1 MREAHVNAPRL
12 MRDAGSHIGAD
23 LVVLALGVLC
33 QMVLVR
39 LVTTS
44 TYGTWVLLCNAA
56 GTLFL
61 LVHFG
66 LPTLV
71 ARHVPRSPTDA
82 RPMVRRLVG
91 AQASLLLICGV
102 VGGAL
107 VFSSASFGL
116 PLVLFGLLFLDLA
129 LHHLASVPRAGLR
142 ALGRAPWDAA
152 ARIIERGVLCGGYV
166 LMLLVGANDLIL
178 IAGVGMISNV
188 ASFGVIWWL
197 FHREAP
203 PNHGTHDTSPPLRK
217 MLWLGLPIFLTM
229 WFQRTLWDVNEYF
242 LAAWNGLD
250 AVATYHVAWVVIGG
264 ALSIPLAMRQAMLPV
279 FSACKD
285 DRAALLSEVR
295 RSTRILRS
303 ILPLGLLVLVGGS
316 LLLMGVVF
324 PDAYLEGS
332 WRGDSALA
340 LVLLMSGAWCLG
352 VLASPFSVLVLLQ
365 PNTWRYAGLHG
376 SVLCLG
382 ILAAAVLVTPFG
394 LLGAAASCLV
404 AMTGRLLLGIKMSG
418 VCRDLCQG
426 WMRPALA
433 TTGCVLAAVMLWS
446 SFTWLGSTSTIV
458 VLLLITIG
466 LTAANVMHFV
476 DHRQR
481 PTPAVVAVNVL
492 GAVDTRRE

>member
-1 MREAHVNAPRL
+1 MRAAHAKAPRL
-12 MRDAGSHIGAD
+12 IRDAGSHIGAD
-23 LVVLALGVLC
+23 LVVLALGMVC
-33 QMVLVR
+33 QLVLVR

-44 TYGTWVLLCNAA
+44 TYGTWILLCNAA

-61 LVHFG
+61 LVQFG

-71 ARHVPRSPTDA
+71 ARHVPLSPTDA

-91 AQASLLLICGV
+91 AQASLLMMCGLI
-102 VGGAL
+102 GGAL
-107 VFSSASFGL
+107 VFSTASFGL
-116 PLVLFGLLFLDLA
+116 PLMLFGLLFLDLA

-142 ALGRAPWDAA
+142 ALGCAPWDAV
-152 ARIIERGVLCGGYV
+152 ARIVERGVLCSGYV

-178 IAGVGMISNV
+178 VAGAGVISNL

-197 FHREAP
+197 FHQEAP
-203 PNHGTHDTSPPLRK
+203 NDAGTQDTSPPLRT

-285 DRAALLSEVR
+285 DQTVLLAEVR
-295 RSTRILRS
+295 RSMRILQA
-303 ILPLGLLVLVGGS
+303 ILPLGWLILVGGS

-382 ILAAAVLVTPFG
+382 VIAAAVLVTPFG
-394 LLGAAASCLV
+394 LLGAAVSCLV
-404 AMTGRLLLGIKMSG
+404 AMTGRLFLGLKMSG
-418 VCRDLCQG
+418 VCHDLCQG
-426 WMRPALA
+426 WMRPILA
-433 TTGCVLAAVMLWS
+433 TTGCVLTAVMLWS
-446 SFTWLGSTSTIV
+446 SFTWFGSASTV
-458 VLLLITIG
+458 VLLLVVTLG
-466 LTAANVMHFV
+466 LTAANVVFFIDAH
-476 DHRQR
+476 QR
-481 PTPAVVAVNVL
+481 TTPTAVAATML
-492 GAVDTRRE
+492 GTVDTRLE

>member
-1 MREAHVNAPRL
+1 MHAVRTKAPRL
-12 MRDAGSHIGAD
+12 LRDASSHIGAD
-23 LVVLALGVLC
+23 LVVLILGVLC

-61 LVHFG
+61 LIHFG

-71 ARHVPRSPTDA
+71 ARHVPLTPTDA
-82 RPMVRRLVG
+82 RPMVRRLIG
-91 AQASLLLICGV
+91 AQATILLLCGL

-107 VFSSASFGL
+107 VLNSASYDL

-142 ALGRAPWDAA
+142 ALGRAPLDAA
-152 ARIIERGVLCGGYV
+152 ARVVERGTLCAGYV
-166 LMLLVGANDLIL
+166 VMLMIGAHDLVA
-178 IAGVGMISNV
+178 IAGVGVVSNLV
-188 ASFGVIWWL
+188 SFCVIWWFFL
-197 FHREAP
+197 QEAP
-203 PNHGTHDTSPPLRK
+203 DRSKEHDTSPALRT

-285 DRAALLSEVR
+285 DREALLNEVR
-295 RSTRILRS
+295 RSMRILHA

-316 LLLMGVVF
+316 LLMMGVVF
-324 PDAYLEGS
+324 PDAYLNGS

-340 LVLLMSGAWCLG
+340 LVVLMSGAWCLG
-352 VLASPFSVLVLLQ
+352 VLASPFSVLVLIQ

-382 ILAAAVLVTPFG
+382 VLAAAVLVTPFG

-418 VCRDLCQG
+418 VCQELCKG
-426 WMRPALA
+426 WVRPTLS
-433 TTGCVLAAVMLWS
+433 TLGCVLAAVLLWS
-446 SFTWLGSTSTIV
+446 SFTWLGATSTM
-458 VLLLITIG
+458 VLLLLISFG
-466 LTAANVMHFV
+466 LSAANVLAFL
-476 DHRQR
+476 DGQQR
-481 PTPAVVAVNVL
+481 ATPAVVAASVL
-492 GAVDTRRE
+492 GAVDTQRE